1 MSPRLLC
8 AKRLARCRRPPSSAT
23 EYHLRFPASHSS
35 VVCLR
40 AAMDH
45 SVKAMHSHRKV
56 VFSRLLNRHNFEN
69 RELEQ
74 LYRRY
79 TVKLQ
84 QTSTSSV
91 LVLTALLV
99 VSLAGL
105 HVAYARFL
113 TAAAIFYIMVLI
125 LFGGSLILMQ
135 TGHVKDAHLPAL
147 CYGVLALSS
156 GLCIVGLPV
165 HVSDSNT
172 WGAGSWGQ
180 RHAAV
185 HGAWEVLFV
194 LFIAYSLLPLQT
206 RIAVCVGVLLPAL
219 HTAVALS
226 SANTYQE
233 IAWQQVSS
241 CLHLVI
247 SNTHFKDDLEKEK
260 SLSSNVHKNT
270 YAVFK
275 IYILF

>member
-1 MSPRLLC
+1 MIRGIKKSIACNSALFLQKHCPSPEKGV
-8 AKRLARCRRPPSSAT
+8 APPS
-23 EYHLRFPASHSS
+23 LRESFGALPSPAKLCDRESPSFLRES
-35 VVCLR
+35 VDCQR

-91 LVLTALLV
+91 LVLTALLAL
-99 VSLAGL
+99 SLAGL

-113 TAAAIFYIMVLI
+113 TAAAIFYILI
-125 LFGGSLILMQ
+125 LITFGGSLILMQ
-135 TGHVKDAHLPAL
+135 TGHVKDAHLPTL
-147 CYGVLALSS
+147 CYGVLVLSS

-165 HVSDSNT
+165 QVSESNT

-180 RHAAV
+180 EHAAV

-194 LFIAYSLLPLQT
+194 LFVAYSLLPLKT
-206 RIAVCVGVLLPAL
+206 RIAVCVGILLPAL
-219 HTAVALS
+219 HTIVAIS
-226 SANTYQE
+226 SINSYQE
-233 IAWQQVSS
+233 TAWQQVSS
-241 CLHLVI
+241 FL
-247 SNTHFKDDLEKEK
+247 N
-260 SLSSNVHKNT
+260 
-270 YAVFK
+270 
-275 IYILF
+275 